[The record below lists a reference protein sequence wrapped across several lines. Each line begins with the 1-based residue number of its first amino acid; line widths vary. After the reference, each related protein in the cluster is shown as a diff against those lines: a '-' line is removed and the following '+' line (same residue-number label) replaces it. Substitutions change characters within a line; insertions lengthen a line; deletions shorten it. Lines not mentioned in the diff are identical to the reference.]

1 MAEKQRH
8 EKLVS
13 TLSAAVTTK
22 LDKVV
27 KSEVKGS
34 VVPAVSRS
42 LGALHEQLASAV
54 TQKVGSAVDSAL
66 RGAVEH
72 MLQSKVCTPWT
83 IVRHFDDVSP

>member
-13 TLSAAVTTK
+13 TLSATVTTK